1 MNPPASFQEEFQ
13 MSWSVLIVD
22 DEPMTQDLLRL
33 MLEPAGFR
41 VTGADHGLEALQKVQ
56 EQKPD
61 ILSGSRTSGKWM
73 AAVLRK
79 LKMAMVY
86 YTAL

>member
-1 MNPPASFQEEFQ
+1 MHRPASFQEEYQ

-41 VTGADHGLEALQKVQ
+41 VTGADHGLEALQGRRPAEFKGR
-56 EQKPD
+56 
-61 ILSGSRTSGKWM
+61 ILPHVGITEMNNPEHARFRN
-73 AAVLRK
+73 AAV
-79 LKMAMVY
+79 A
-86 YTAL
+86 A